1 MKIKYDVK
9 WEMLIFW
16 IVFTLFFIVLV
27 QNAHFLTN
35 EQSIIAFVV
44 GMGLII
50 IGFVKTGL

>member
-1 MKIKYDVK
+1 MKIKYDVR